1 MKNTLV
7 ARLWCFFH
15 LMISLHGKLGL
26 IEDKIV
32 LFQFTCE
39 FSLTVNL
46 SIDPGSI
53 TNTTEQSFPAHSS
66 WLPIVI
72 ISNESL
78 ALKVFLR
85 AQALRIVGHPSLQD
99 DKAAEFPGL
108 ETSLNRKE
116 RLLDLVNGAEGSD
129 HRFINFDGDGIKQV
143 WKAESDQKVP
153 RILHL
158 NHCHLKCF
166 PLSASNQFCG
176 SRTNLA

>member
-1 MKNTLV
+1 
-7 ARLWCFFH
+7 
-15 LMISLHGKLGL
+15 MISLHGKLGL

-39 FSLTVNL
+39 FSLIVNL

-85 AQALRIVGHPSLQD
+85 AQALRIVAHPSLHD

-129 HRFINFDGDGIKQV
+129 QRFVNFDGDGIKPV
-143 WKAESDQKVP
+143 WKADKKVT
-153 RILHL
+153 RVLHL
-158 NHCHLKCF
+158 TLVM
-166 PLSASNQFCG
+166 
-176 SRTNLA
+176 